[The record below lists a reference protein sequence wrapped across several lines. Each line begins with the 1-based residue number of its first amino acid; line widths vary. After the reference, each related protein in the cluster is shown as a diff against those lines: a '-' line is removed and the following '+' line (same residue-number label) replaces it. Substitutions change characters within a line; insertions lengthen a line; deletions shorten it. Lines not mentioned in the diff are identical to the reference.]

1 MARKRTKAE
10 IRRELIQA
18 LTSMDET
25 TFLDIYNTYVQ
36 CYDDGN
42 ESIRKIEDFNEY
54 FCNYAPRE
62 IFRMLDESHDF
73 DPNAP
78 YFYFADGNY
87 LTSLNKLDVN
97 VNPMHRTFKKMVR
110 YIIENNNAFG
120 LTTIRLILE
129 SKFCMETQKADFEK
143 TEKFL
148 ATLDE
153 KSLITAYNEYQK
165 KAHKVTALIREIDF
179 YFDDDFKYHSPSSI
193 ARRLEEARDTFR
205 IHDKYY
211 CWFDMQLHSFTE
223 ISASCE
229 PIARSLEEMSYYIAC
244 EKDPLD
250 TFKIKDFLD
259 EELNGKNA

>member
-18 LTSMDET
+18 LTSMDDT
-25 TFLDIYNTYVQ
+25 TFLDIYNTYVR
-36 CYDDGN
+36 CYDSGS
-42 ESIRKIEDFNEY
+42 EHIYKIEDFNER
-54 FCNYAPRE
+54 FCDVAPSN
-62 IFRMLDESHDF
+62 IFQMLEETHSF

-110 YIIENNNAFG
+110 YIIENNEAFDS
-120 LTTIRLILE
+120 TTIRLILE
-129 SKFCMETQKADFEK
+129 SKFCMETQKADFQK
-143 TEKFL
+143 IEKFL

-179 YFDDDFKYHSPSSI
+179 YFDDDFKHHSPSSI

>member
-18 LTSMDET
+18 LTSMDDT
-25 TFLDIYNTYVQ
+25 TFLDIYNTYVYY
-36 CYDDGN
+36 YDDGD
-42 ESIRKIEDFNEY
+42 EIIRKIEDFNE
-54 FCNYAPRE
+54 FFRNFTPSD
-62 IFRMLDESHDF
+62 IFRILDQSHDF

-78 YFYFADGNY
+78 YFYFAGGYD
-87 LTSLNKLDVN
+87 LASLNKLDVN

-110 YIIENNNAFG
+110 YIIENNEAFDS
-120 LTTIRLILE
+120 TTIRLILE
-129 SKFCMETQKADFEK
+129 SKFCMETQKADFQK

-165 KAHKVTALIREIDF
+165 KAHKGNALIREIDF
-179 YFDDDFKYHSPSSI
+179 YFDDDFKNQRPSSM